1 MSFDI
6 FLLCLRNGEAA
17 TFKRSVV
24 AEIFGPH
31 AYGDP
36 DFSNVTFPDGGGSC
50 LYVDDGDDIQCIMF
64 NHCGGDDF
72 FQALYDLAD
81 RTKSVIFWPDTRP
94 SSAITDEATW
104 AHLPQNFKEG
114 STGPAQLVHN
124 GRELEEYI
132 FRKRDRAKS

>member
-1 MSFDI
+1 VSFDI
-6 FLLCLRNGEAA
+6 FLQCCRNGEPA

-36 DFSNVTFPDGGGSC
+36 DFSNVTFPDGSGSC
-50 LYVDDGDDIQCIMF
+50 IYVDPGEDIDGMMF

-72 FQALYDLAD
+72 FQALYELAD

-94 SSAITDEATW
+94 SSAITDEATL
-104 AHLPQNFKEG
+104 AYLPPSFVDG
-114 STGPAQLVHN
+114 RMGPVQLVHS
-124 GRELEEYI
+124 GRELQAYI
-132 FRKRDRAKS
+132 FRKRDRG